1 MIEEIVF
8 RREIKVYIYI
18 YVCMRDIWIRKELRL
33 LRDLW
38 NSKYYSFFQYFSN

>member
-8 RREIKVYIYI
+8 RREIKVYI

-33 LRDLW
+33 LRDL
-38 NSKYYSFFQYFSN
+38 

>member
-18 YVCMRDIWIRKELRL
+18 YISVCEIFGLEKRL
-33 LRDLW
+33 EIIKR
-38 NSKYYSFFQYFSN
+38 FVEQ

>member
-18 YVCMRDIWIRKELRL
+18 YMCLYARYLD
-33 LRDLW
+33 
-38 NSKYYSFFQYFSN
+38 SKRVEIIKRFVEQ